1 MIQILVRRR
10 RYLLTIVVT
19 ILLVVYSFPVFASS
33 SLSSLYSYASR
44 WKTEVAFAN
53 NFSLVAQR
61 NQSVSL
67 FQQLNL
73 TEEQHQQ
80 IKQIH
85 RQYKQQIIRKK
96 NTIAKLQQ
104 QLSDMMVGDESVEVL
119 RAKNQQL
126 SLLRQEI
133 GTLRFESMLATR
145 EILTPQQRQKFREL
159 VNSQLTAQ

>member
-10 RYLLTIVVT
+10 RYLLTIIVT
-19 ILLVVYSFPVFASS
+19 ILLVIYSFPVFASS
-33 SLSSLYSYASR
+33 SLHDYVSQ
-44 WKTEVAFAN
+44 WQTEIVVAN
-53 NFSLVAQR
+53 NFPLVTQR
-61 NQSVSL
+61 TQSVSL

-104 QLSDMMVGDESVEVL
+104 QLSDMMVGNESVEVL

-159 VNSQLTAQ
+159 VNSQLTAE